1 MDDFSNQIYSQVHQ
15 IPFGRVSTYGD
26 IAKFAGYPGY
36 ARHVGRL
43 MATLPEGSTI
53 PWHRV
58 INSQGRISLT
68 DDALLRQI
76 AALRAEDIEV
86 SDNGRLVLRYYRWQ
100 GHS

>member
-68 DDALLRQI
+68 GEALARQI
-76 AALRAEDIEV
+76 AALRAEQVEV
-86 SDNGRLVLRYYRWQ
+86 SDSGRLSLRYYRWQ

>member
-68 DDALLRQI
+68 GDALLRQI
-76 AALRAEDIEV
+76 AALRTEDIEV
-86 SDNGRLVLRYYRWQ
+86 SDNGRLSLRYYRWQ

>member
-1 MDDFSNQIYSQVHQ
+1 MDDFSNQIYSQVYQ

-68 DDALLRQI
+68 GEALARQI
-76 AALRAEDIEV
+76 AALRAEQVEV
-86 SDNGRLVLRYYRWQ
+86 SDSGRLSLRYYRWQ

>member
-1 MDDFSNQIYSQVHQ
+1 MDDFCNQIYSQVYQ
-15 IPFGRVSTYGD
+15 IPFGQVSTYGD

-43 MATLPEGSTI
+43 MATLPDGSKI

-58 INSQGRISLT
+58 INSQGRISLKN
-68 DDALLRQI
+68 DALLKQI
-76 AALRAEDIEV
+76 AALRAENVAV
-86 SDNGRLVLRYYRWQ
+86 SDTGRISLRYYRWQ

>member
-1 MDDFSNQIYSQVHQ
+1 MDDFSNQIYSQVYQ
-15 IPFGRVSTYGD
+15 IPFGHVSTYGE

-43 MATLPEGSTI
+43 MATLPEGSKI

-58 INSQGRISLT
+58 INSQGRISLKG
-68 DDALLRQI
+68 DSLLRQI
-76 AALRAEDIEV
+76 AALRAENVAV
-86 SDNGRLVLRYYRWQ
+86 SDIGLVSLRYYRWQ

>member
-1 MDDFSNQIYSQVHQ
+1 MDDFSNQIYTQVYQ
-15 IPFGRVSTYGD
+15 IPFGQVSTYGE

-43 MATLPEGSTI
+43 MATLPKDSKI

-58 INSQGRISLT
+58 INSQGRISLKG
-68 DDALLRQI
+68 DSLLRQI
-76 AALRAEDIEV
+76 AALRAENVAV
-86 SDNGRLVLRYYRWQ
+86 SEIGLVSLRYYRWQ

>member
-1 MDDFSNQIYSQVHQ
+1 MDDFCNQIYSQVYQ
-15 IPFGRVSTYGD
+15 IPSGLVSTYGD
-26 IAKFAGYPGY
+26 IAKFAGFPRY

-43 MATLPEGSTI
+43 MATLPEGSKI

-58 INSQGRISLT
+58 INSQGRISLK

-76 AALRAEDIEV
+76 AALRAENIVV
-86 SDNGRLVLRYYRWQ
+86 SDTGRISLRYYRWQ